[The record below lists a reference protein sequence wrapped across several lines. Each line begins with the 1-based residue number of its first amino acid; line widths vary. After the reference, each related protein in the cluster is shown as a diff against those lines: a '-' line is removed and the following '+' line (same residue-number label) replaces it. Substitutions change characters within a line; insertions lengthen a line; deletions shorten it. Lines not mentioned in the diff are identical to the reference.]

1 MASIA
6 IPPPAAQQ
14 KACVADHKRIFRV
27 TKDTIRIQLDGED
40 PIYLTGHGICTAST
54 QDELDKIIK
63 FRGAPPKRKADTQ
76 DEAAAA
82 PEEAPAPP
90 AKQPRQEE
98 RSSAKDYR
106 EREERLRD
114 AAERQQVQYWDELLG
129 VTEEEQMQ
137 VTAKEDSSVEE
148 LDEHGNPLPYWATR
162 VGRAEYFN
170 ENGDPVFQEDI
181 DAGRAPPNPNC
192 YTVEDDEEEDEEEQ
206 VQAAVERCTADAIAD
221 AIAGETSEGAWAE

>member
-63 FRGAPPKRKADTQ
+63 FRGAPPKRKAASQ

-98 RSSAKDYR
+98 RSSAKDDR

-129 VTEEEQMQ
+129 VEEQTQ
-137 VTAKEDSSVEE
+137 APVKEDSSVVE
-148 LDEHGNPLPYWATR
+148 L
-162 VGRAEYFN
+162 
-170 ENGDPVFQEDI
+170 
-181 DAGRAPPNPNC
+181 
-192 YTVEDDEEEDEEEQ
+192 EEDEEE

-221 AIAGETSEGAWAE
+221 AIAGEDSEGSWAE